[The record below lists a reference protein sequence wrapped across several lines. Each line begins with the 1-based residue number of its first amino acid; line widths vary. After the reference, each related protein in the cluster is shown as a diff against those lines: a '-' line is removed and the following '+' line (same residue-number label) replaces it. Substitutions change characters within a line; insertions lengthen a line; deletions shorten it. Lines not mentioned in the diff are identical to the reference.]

1 MQSYARVGSSVCV
14 RVVVV
19 IRILVR
25 RRVSVLLFEGV
36 VAVHL
41 HHIALTNSSL
51 ITRFSVATNALKPP
65 KGCVWIR
72 VIASVNARVLVS
84 AREYV

>member
-1 MQSYARVGSSVCV
+1 MCG
-14 RVVVV
+14 VVVV

-25 RRVSVLLFEGV
+25 RRVSVLFCGGV

-41 HHIALTNSSL
+41 HHIALTNSLL
-51 ITRFSVATNALKPP
+51 ITRFSVSTIVLKPP

-72 VIASVNARVLVS
+72 VIASVSARVLVS